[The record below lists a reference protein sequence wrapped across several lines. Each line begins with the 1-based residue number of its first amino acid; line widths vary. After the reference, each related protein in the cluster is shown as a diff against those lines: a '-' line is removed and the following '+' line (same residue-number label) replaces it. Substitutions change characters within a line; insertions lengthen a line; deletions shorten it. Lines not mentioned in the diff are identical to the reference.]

1 MTPDLTMRYGPD
13 PDHLIDV
20 RLPADPTDRPL
31 VIFIHGGFWRVAYD
45 RAHVGPLAA
54 DLAGRGWPTAT
65 VEYRRVGQA
74 GGGWPG
80 TLDDIAAAVEALPAL
95 VAEAG
100 VPVDASAPI
109 LAGHSA
115 GGHLALWA
123 ASRNPCGGVLAL
135 APVCDLRTAYTRGLG
150 NDAVAAL
157 LGGGPDDVPDR
168 FLAADPLARLPLGVA
183 MMLVHGVE
191 DDVVPIDLSRG
202 FVEAAR
208 GAGDSAELVA
218 LPGVEHFGVIDPE
231 SAAWPSVLRALAEL
245 APGQQKG

>member
-1 MTPDLTMRYGPD
+1 
-13 PDHLIDV
+13 
-20 RLPADPTDRPL
+20 
-31 VIFIHGGFWRVAYD
+31 
-45 RAHVGPLAA
+45 
-54 DLAGRGWPTAT
+54 
-65 VEYRRVGQA
+65 
-74 GGGWPG
+74 
-80 TLDDIAAAVEALPAL
+80 
-95 VAEAG
+95 
-100 VPVDASAPI
+100 
-109 LAGHSA
+109 
-115 GGHLALWA
+115 
-123 ASRNPCGGVLAL
+123 
-135 APVCDLRTAYTRGLG
+135 
-150 NDAVAAL
+150 
-157 LGGGPDDVPDR
+157 VPDR